1 MNILS
6 LFPLI
11 PLVMMLGL
19 WISKNTRQIHAVMVA
34 GSSALLAL
42 AIYLVFHYLG
52 LRDAGAEGA
61 MLLTDS
67 VVWYA
72 PLNIHYA
79 VGVDG
84 ISVAMLL
91 LSAIIVFTGTF
102 ASWQMKSDVKAYFL
116 WFCLLSVGVFG
127 FFITVD
133 LFSMFMFYE
142 VALIPM
148 YLLIGVWGSGRKEY
162 SAMKLTLMLMG
173 GSALLLCGILG
184 IYFGAGRRR

>member
-52 LRDAGAEGA
+52 LREAGATDA

-84 ISVAMLL
+84 ISVACCTVGHHRLHGHVRLVADEERQSSYFPLVLPALGRCLRILHHRRSLL
-91 LSAIIVFTGTF
+91 
-102 ASWQMKSDVKAYFL
+102 DVHVLRSGADPD
-116 WFCLLSVGVFG
+116 VP
-127 FFITVD
+127 
-133 LFSMFMFYE
+133 
-142 VALIPM
+142 AHR
-148 YLLIGVWGSGRKEY
+148 VWGSGRKEY

-173 GSALLLCGILG
+173 GSALLLCGIL
-184 IYFGAGRRR
+184 ASTSVPGRRR

>member
-52 LRDAGAEGA
+52 LREAGATDA

-67 VVWYA
+67 GVWYA

-91 LSAIIVFTGTF
+91 LSLFICHEANVP
-102 ASWQMKSDVKAYFL
+102 VKTMMAD
-116 WFCLLSVGVFG
+116 SS
-127 FFITVD
+127 
-133 LFSMFMFYE
+133 SMATE
-142 VALIPM
+142 IP
-148 YLLIGVWGSGRKEY
+148 STPT
-162 SAMKLTLMLMG
+162 A
-173 GSALLLCGILG
+173 
-184 IYFGAGRRR
+184 

>member
-52 LRDAGAEGA
+52 LREAGATDA

-79 VGVDG
+79 VSHQQRPDG
-84 ISVAMLL
+84 RACGDSGGPQVWSWSMACLW
-91 LSAIIVFTGTF
+91 GF
-102 ASWQMKSDVKAYFL
+102 A
-116 WFCLLSVGVFG
+116 
-127 FFITVD
+127 
-133 LFSMFMFYE
+133 
-142 VALIPM
+142 
-148 YLLIGVWGSGRKEY
+148 
-162 SAMKLTLMLMG
+162 
-173 GSALLLCGILG
+173 
-184 IYFGAGRRR
+184 

>member
-52 LRDAGAEGA
+52 LREAGATDA

-84 ISVAMLL
+84 ISYPLV
-91 LSAIIVFTGTF
+91 V
-102 ASWQMKSDVKAYFL
+102 
-116 WFCLLSVGVFG
+116 
-127 FFITVD
+127 
-133 LFSMFMFYE
+133 
-142 VALIPM
+142 
-148 YLLIGVWGSGRKEY
+148 
-162 SAMKLTLMLMG
+162 LT
-173 GSALLLCGILG
+173 ALLTFLCLG
-184 IYFGAGRRR
+184 YTTRHVPGVAGGEPMTAAKCPGGCRIPPSAPLGATRAE

>member
-52 LRDAGAEGA
+52 LREAGATDA

-102 ASWQMKSDVKAYFL
+102 ASWQMKSDVKPT
-116 WFCLLSVGVFG
+116 S
-127 FFITVD
+127 
-133 LFSMFMFYE
+133 S
-142 VALIPM
+142 
-148 YLLIGVWGSGRKEY
+148 
-162 SAMKLTLMLMG
+162 
-173 GSALLLCGILG
+173 GSACSRSVSSDSSSPSISS
-184 IYFGAGRRR
+184 RCSCSTKWR

>member
-52 LRDAGAEGA
+52 LREAGATDA

-91 LSAIIVFTGTF
+91 LSAISVFTGTF
-102 ASWQMKSDVKAYFL
+102 ASW
-116 WFCLLSVGVFG
+116 
-127 FFITVD
+127 
-133 LFSMFMFYE
+133 
-142 VALIPM
+142 
-148 YLLIGVWGSGRKEY
+148 
-162 SAMKLTLMLMG
+162 
-173 GSALLLCGILG
+173 
-184 IYFGAGRRR
+184 